1 MPEKLQKMVLKQQ
14 VHKKLRITEFQ
25 KSDRIAP
32 HARKQLAVLVEEH
45 QAAFQH
51 LHHNRSDFWNYK
63 NLVLLENA
71 AHSLEKVVQRE
82 VPLQTR

>member
-25 KSDRIAP
+25 KSDRIASD
-32 HARKQLAVLVEEH
+32 ARKQLAVLVEEH

-51 LHHNRSDFWNYK
+51 LQAKGPIFGITKIWSCWRMRLIPWK
-63 NLVLLENA
+63 
-71 AHSLEKVVQRE
+71 K
-82 VPLQTR
+82 